1 MEIIDTKGLSTP
13 HGGDI
18 CSMQGV
24 PQWRLWA
31 PYGIPMQ
38 CCMYFYRDPNYL
50 QPILSLEAI
59 FHWIKCGSTVLL
71 SYKKNLAI
79 L

>member
-1 MEIIDTKGLSTP
+1 MAFWTFKTP

-38 CCMYFYRDPNYL
+38 CCLYFYRDPNYL
-50 QPILSLEAI
+50 QPFLSPGGYLP
-59 FHWIKCGSTVLL
+59 LD
-71 SYKKNLAI
+71 
-79 L
+79 

>member
-1 MEIIDTKGLSTP
+1 MATP

-31 PYGIPMQ
+31 PYGDPLQ
-38 CCMYFYRDPNYL
+38 CCMCFYRDPNCL
-50 QPILSLEAI
+50 QPILCPGGYLPLEI
-59 FHWIKCGSTVLL
+59 CGSTVLQ
-71 SYKKNLAI
+71 SDKKNLAI
-79 L
+79 LYNIESL